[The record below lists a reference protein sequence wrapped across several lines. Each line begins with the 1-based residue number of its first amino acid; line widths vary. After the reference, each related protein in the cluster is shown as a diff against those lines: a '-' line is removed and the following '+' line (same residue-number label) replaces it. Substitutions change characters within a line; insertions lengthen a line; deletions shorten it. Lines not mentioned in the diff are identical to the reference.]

1 MKKAKHKKSFF
12 GKFINFLGK
21 KLRKSFHKKPKLENY
36 TYNRLLNL
44 LLLYD
49 KPNGANLSEEYISE
63 QYLIT
68 NIISIKNKRI
78 QDIMIPRIDIVGIE
92 DSAIDDSVYLK
103 IAKSGFSRLP
113 VYKENLDNVIGFIHV
128 KDLVISAGKQTK
140 LNLHKLIRPVLF
152 ISPYM
157 KLFDALYEMKTKRI
171 HMAIVVDEF
180 GGVDG
185 LVTFEDIVEEIVGD
199 IVDEHDKMPLKL
211 LKTHKNGVIE
221 ADARVSIEELED
233 QIGQF
238 VTPEEREEYNT
249 IAGLVASLSG
259 YIPSQN
265 EVVVH
270 SSGVE
275 FRILAADTV
284 KIKKVAIDI
293 KKFLAYK

>member
-1 MKKAKHKKSFF
+1 MKQAKNKKSFIR
-12 GKFINFLGK
+12 KFLDFLGK
-21 KLRKSFHKKPKLENY
+21 KLRKSFRKKPKLENY

-49 KPNGANLSEEYISE
+49 KPNGTNLSEEYISE

-78 QDIMIPRIDIVGIE
+78 QDIMIPRIDIIGIE
-92 DSAIDDSVYLK
+92 DSEIDESVYLK

-113 VYKENLDNVIGFIHV
+113 VYKENLDNIIGFIHV
-128 KDLVISAGKQTK
+128 KDLVISAGKKSK

-157 KLFDALYEMKTKRI
+157 KLFDALYDMKTKRI

-211 LKTHKNGVIE
+211 LKTNKNGTIE
-221 ADARVSIEELED
+221 ADARVSIEELEN

-259 YIPSQN
+259 YIPSNN

-284 KIKKVAIDI
+284 KIKKVAIDY
-293 KKFLAYK
+293 KKFLSY